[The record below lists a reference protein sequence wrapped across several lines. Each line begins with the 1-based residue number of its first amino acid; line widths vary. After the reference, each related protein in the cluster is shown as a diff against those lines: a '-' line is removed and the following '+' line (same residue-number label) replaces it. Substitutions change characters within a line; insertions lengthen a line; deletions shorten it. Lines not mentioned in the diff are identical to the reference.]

1 MSISNRFAIAGLAL
15 ALVFSGASFAA
26 EGAEGAADHKAD
38 TKAPSV
44 TGAVVSVAA
53 DKIVV
58 KVAGKEGASEE
69 KSFTVDASTEVK
81 IGGAKVAVTEI
92 KPETTVKVTYEGDV
106 AKKIRDVKANAP
118 KAPKAE
124 GKHD

>member
-15 ALVFSGASFAA
+15 ALAFSGAAFAA
-26 EGAEGAADHKAD
+26 EGGAGGAEQKPAVAKA
-38 TKAPSV
+38 TSV

-58 KVAGKEGASEE
+58 KVAAKEGASEE
-69 KSFTVDASTEVK
+69 KSFTVDASTD
-81 IGGAKVAVTEI
+81 ISIAGAKVAVTEI

-106 AKKIRDVKANAP
+106 AKKIRDVKA

>member
-15 ALVFSGASFAA
+15 ALAFSGASFAA
-26 EGAEGAADHKAD
+26 EKGEGAADHKPTAA
-38 TKAPSV
+38 KAPSV

-58 KVAGKEGASEE
+58 KVTGKEGASEE
-69 KSFTVDASTEVK
+69 KSFTVDASTEIS

-106 AKKIRDVKANAP
+106 AKKISDVKAHAP
-118 KAPKAE
+118 KAPK
-124 GKHD
+124 HD